1 MSKINFTKKKT
12 EGIMKAK
19 FIGKYYGT
27 GFDRDYV
34 YLEYEY
40 RGRKYEVYENRAKGN
55 EPLSWQH
62 KNAQA
67 RIDREIEL
75 EKSNFVG
82 ESVQEGL
89 DKFFEYLETGVWNE

>member
-1 MSKINFTKKKT
+1 
-12 EGIMKAK
+12 MKAK

-40 RGRKYEVYENRAKGN
+40 RGIKYEVYENRAKGN

-67 RIDREIEL
+67 SIDAEIERE
-75 EKSNFVG
+75 EKQKESNFVG
-82 ESVQEGL
+82 EPAQEGL
-89 DKFFEYLETGVWNE
+89 DRFFEYLETGVWRE